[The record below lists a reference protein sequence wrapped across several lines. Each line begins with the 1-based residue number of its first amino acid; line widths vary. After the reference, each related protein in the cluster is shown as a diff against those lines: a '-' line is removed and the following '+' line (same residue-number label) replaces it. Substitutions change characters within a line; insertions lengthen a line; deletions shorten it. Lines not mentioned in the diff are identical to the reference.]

1 MHIQIARGQASS
13 TIPPTAVQDSAAGLW
28 QDIVG
33 AYERA
38 LDAGAAYKTDTNTEL
53 YRDPQHGVEFVLR
66 VAAALRDK
74 PKPPK
79 DRHAPLCA
87 LFRALFTPVHYHTCA
102 AWPYAPY
109 ASRLL
114 HQMSAYIQEGPMLA
128 RMELQGKQAIAE
140 MRATKAASLS
150 MSLLCLQQPK

>member
-1 MHIQIARGQASS
+1 M
-13 TIPPTAVQDSAAGLW
+13 
-28 QDIVG
+28 G

-87 LFRALFTPVHYHTCA
+87 LLCAPFTPVQCHTCA
-102 AWPYAPY
+102 AWPYALY
-109 ASRLL
+109 ASGLLHILSSFIQERLL
-114 HQMSAYIQEGPMLA
+114 PAG
-128 RMELQGKQAIAE
+128 MELQGGQNMAG
-140 MRATKAASLS
+140 MRATMAASLS
-150 MSLLCLQQPK
+150 MSLLCLQQPD